1 MATGKPLPKPDTA
14 QRNYP
19 ALVRRYAHLLEI
31 TRRLTSTKNMED
43 IHIQVAEGTVTLL
56 ECEAAVLFLQDI
68 PSGSL
73 YIATAAGVDPASLRG
88 RVLPRSNSLA
98 AKTLLTNNP
107 ILIDRSSGELNESL
121 FEATGM
127 APLQPKAILAVPLR
141 SKGNTAGVLEAI
153 NKLEGSFHPED
164 FSSLEAL
171 ASQAAVSMENLRLFH
186 QSDLIA
192 ELVHEIRTPLAA
204 LSTASSLLDRP
215 DLNDSQRHSV
225 LSTFRREIQRLSELT
240 DDYLDLARLESGR
253 VRMQM
258 ELFSVAALVSECV
271 EIASPLVHAQ
281 GLRLRQDLPRDSLE
295 IEADR
300 TKIKQ
305 VILNLLSNAVKYNVP
320 LGEIILRAFRGP
332 CIGIGDTTS
341 VCIQVADTG
350 KGIPP
355 EDLPHVFKRF
365 FRSQDGDSLTRGTG
379 LGLYI
384 ARHIVESHHGRIEVE
399 SRPGQGTTFT
409 ITLPG
414 PLATRPAESPQN
426 NDEKHPA

>member
-1 MATGKPLPKPDTA
+1 MASARPLPKPDTA

-43 IHIQVAEGTVTLL
+43 IHIQVADGAVTLL
-56 ECEAAVLFLQDI
+56 ECEAAVLFLQDL

-73 YIATAAGVDPASLRG
+73 YIAAVSGVDPAAFRG
-88 RVLPRSNSLA
+88 RILPRTGSLA
-98 AKTLLTNNP
+98 GKTLLTGNP
-107 ILIDRSSGELNESL
+107 VLIDRSSADLGNGL
-121 FEATGM
+121 FEMTSLG
-127 APLQPKAILAVPLR
+127 PLQAKAILAVPLR
-141 SKGNTAGVLEAI
+141 SKGNTVGVLEAI
-153 NKLEGSFHPED
+153 NKQNGSFHPED
-164 FSSLEAL
+164 FSTLEAL
-171 ASQAAVSMENLRLFH
+171 ASQAAVTIENLRLFH

-204 LSTASSLLDRP
+204 LSTASALLDRP
-215 DLNDSQRHSV
+215 DLNESQRHSV

-258 ELFSVAALVSECV
+258 DHFSVAALISECV
-271 EIASPLVHAQ
+271 EIASPLVNAQ

-300 TKIKQ
+300 AKIKQ

-320 LGEIILRAFRGP
+320 LGEITLRAFNGP
-332 CIGIGDTTS
+332 CIGFGDSAS
-341 VCIQVADTG
+341 VCIQVIDTG
-350 KGIPP
+350 KGIPS
-355 EDLPHVFKRF
+355 EDLPQVFKRF
-365 FRSQDGDSLTRGTG
+365 FRSQEGDGLTRGTG

-414 PLATRPAESPQN
+414 SSPKRSTNPLQKP
-426 NDEKHPA
+426 DEKHPA